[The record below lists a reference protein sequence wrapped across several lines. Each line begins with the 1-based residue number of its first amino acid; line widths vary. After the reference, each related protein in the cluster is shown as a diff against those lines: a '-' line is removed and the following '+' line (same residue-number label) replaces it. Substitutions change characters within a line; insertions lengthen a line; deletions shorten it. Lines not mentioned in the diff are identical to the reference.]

1 MKIIREQIRL
11 IILITIAAIV
21 IISWLWWTRF
31 YENPQS
37 VYWGMFNNSLTTT
50 AVTRRVTE
58 DSGGQKLSE
67 TVVLELGK
75 NNIAESNTVLS
86 EGNSVVSTETIGT
99 PQVDYTRYTA
109 AKTSEKTSSGKPIN
123 FSSIIGIWSKSPTGG
138 VSTDPLDHLFGQT
151 LLGIVPMGNLPHKE
165 RVELINQMK
174 TKKVFT
180 TNFSKVEHG
189 NVNSRS
195 VDIFQVNVAP
205 AAYAQLLTMFAK
217 DEGYNN
223 VPELAASNYQGDAPL
238 KVQFAINPASRQLVE
253 ISYLG
258 SNHVEIYGD
267 YGVEP
272 VISIPKHTISTATLE
287 QKLLTIE

>member
-1 MKIIREQIRL
+1 MKIFREQIRL
-11 IILITIAAIV
+11 FILIIIAAIG
-21 IISWLWWTRF
+21 IIGWLWWTRV
-31 YENPQS
+31 YENPQT
-37 VYWGMFNNSLTTT
+37 VFWGMFNNSLTTT

-67 TVVLELGK
+67 TITLELGK
-75 NNIAESNTVLS
+75 SDIAESNTVLS

-109 AKTSEKTSSGKPIN
+109 AKTSEKTSSGKTIN

-138 VSTDPLDHLFGQT
+138 ISTDPLDHLFGQT
-151 LLGIVPMGNLPHKE
+151 LLGIVPTGSLPHNE

-189 NVNSRS
+189 QVNNRS
-195 VDIFQVNVAP
+195 VDIYQVDVVP
-205 AAYAQLLTMFAK
+205 VAYAQLLTMFAK
-217 DEGYNN
+217 YEGYNN
-223 VPELAASNYQGDAPL
+223 VPELVASNYQGDAPL

-258 SNHVEIYGD
+258 SNHTEIYGD

-287 QKLLTIE
+287 KKLLSIE